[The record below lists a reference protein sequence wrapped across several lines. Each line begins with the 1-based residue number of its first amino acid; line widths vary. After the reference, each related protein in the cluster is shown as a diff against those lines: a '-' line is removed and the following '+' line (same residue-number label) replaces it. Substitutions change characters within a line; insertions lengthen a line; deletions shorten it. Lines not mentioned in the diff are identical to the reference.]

1 MKNKKN
7 ILIIVFFLILQT
19 IIYIFVAK
27 NKSYLHID
35 EAYSFGLTN
44 YDKIEIQDNKD
55 FYDTWHSK
63 EYYEDYLAIQEDE
76 KGNYKPV
83 YENQKNDVHPP
94 LYYLLLR
101 FCMEFS
107 VDHVSIWPGIILNI
121 IIYVFITI
129 FMYLILRKLL
139 NNETSSEIKAI
150 TLAFISSITL
160 ASLSTV
166 INIRMYALSTLN
178 ITITTF
184 LHMKLFESNKA
195 NLKLLMAITINSL
208 CGVLTHY
215 YYLFYLV
222 ALYLIFLHKY
232 IKEKR
237 LKQLLYY
244 TLSLLAAGVL
254 SLLIFPY
261 SIQHMFFG
269 YRGQGVISSFKN
281 ISEIFPSIFI
291 QICNINRFIF
301 SNTLPIILI
310 VMILLLIYN
319 KKYKKTTFKITRQ
332 SREMLKIIYIP
343 TIFFF
348 LITSIASPWKVLRYF
363 APVCGLIFILII
375 FYLYKLMQ
383 FTINK
388 KMCNILISIMLCIIL
403 ISPFVFSLKPELL
416 YDNKKE
422 IVQQMSNELNL
433 PTIYCFNSKANGFL
447 SDIFIFSKLNE
458 SYIAK
463 DIQYTES
470 NIKEIVKNKNISKG
484 ILIFIN
490 DGQNNQLI
498 IDTIKQSLNLTNCE
512 YLQKLSSC
520 DAYYIH

>member
-35 EAYSFGLTN
+35 EVYSFGLTN

-76 KGNYKPV
+76 KGDYKPV

-101 FCMEFS
+101 FCMEFWGG
-107 VDHVSIWPGIILNI
+107 HVSMWPGIILNI
-121 IIYVFITI
+121 IIYAFITI
-129 FMYLILRKLL
+129 FMYLILRKIFT
-139 NNETSSEIKAI
+139 NETSSEIKAI
-150 TLAFISSITL
+150 ILAFVSSIIL

-178 ITITTF
+178 ITISTF
-184 LHMKLFESNKA
+184 LHMKLFESNRT
-195 NLKLLMAITINSL
+195 NLKLLIAITINSL
-208 CGVLTHY
+208 CGILTHY

-232 IKEKR
+232 TKEKQ

-244 TLSLLAAGVL
+244 TLSLLVAGIL
-254 SLLIFPY
+254 SLIIFPY

-269 YRGQGVISSFKN
+269 YRGQGVVSNLKN
-281 ISEIFPSIFI
+281 IYEIFPSIFI
-291 QICNINRFIF
+291 QICNVNYYVFNGSLPFI
-301 SNTLPIILI
+301 LVIII
-310 VMILLLIYN
+310 GLLIYN
-319 KKYKKTTFKITRQ
+319 KKHKKANFNITK
-332 SREMLKIIYIP
+332 EVKGFLKIIYIP

-363 APVCGLIFILII
+363 APVCGLIFILIL
-375 FYLYKLMQ
+375 FYLYKLIQ
-383 FTINK
+383 FTVNK
-388 KMCNILISIMLCIIL
+388 KMCNILISIVLCIIL
-403 ISPFVFSLKPELL
+403 LLPFAFKLNPELL
-416 YDNKKE
+416 YDNRKE
-422 IVQQMSNELNL
+422 IVQKICGELNL
-433 PTIYCFNSKANGFL
+433 PTIYFYNSQKGGLLDDF
-447 SDIFIFSKLNE
+447 FIFSKINE

-463 DIQYTES
+463 DIHFTDQ
-470 NIKEIVKNKNISKG
+470 NIQKIVENKDISRG
-484 ILIFIN
+484 VLIFIN

-498 IDTIKQSLNLTNCE
+498 INTVKRSLNLMNCD
-512 YLQKLSSC
+512 YLQRLSSC